1 MRVYA
6 LLMAA
11 AAVMAPAMAGSS
23 TYALQGAVQTSVASS
38 SSVASSGS
46 QSTTSSGSSSSSLPT
61 VELDYTTVQ
70 AVGGNT
76 TVGYYKYQNIRFA
89 KVPTGDL
96 RFAAPEWPEVET
108 ETNTGTNLADADV
121 DCSSEEDCL
130 YLDVWAPADAAGR
143 NLPVVVW
150 TYGGGFTGGSKNE
163 NTPEGLFDLST
174 DFIFVG
180 YNYRLGITGLA
191 TGPTYQH
198 EGGDANLCVWDATHA
213 FEWVQKYIGN
223 FGGNPD
229 DVTAMGFSAGGSQVL
244 FQMTRFAGNAPQLF
258 HKAYVMSPGY
268 VPGAGHHHGEQ
279 FWQNVSSAVGCDGG
293 SLDCMRDVNFSTLT
307 SASDDIVDTYT
318 YQMQPRVDGFII
330 PDTYEANLYQG
341 HFNFSGPC
349 VISHEQH
356 EANSQA
362 YDGVDSEEDIPT
374 YLRIFFPA
382 ITDDVIEELMELYP
396 EDDYTSAGLRFADM
410 KQSFDLTGKNLAL
423 THALNNQTWN
433 AEVALSPATHG
444 TDQSYY
450 WYSTYTLSTSSSS
463 SSESTT
469 ATASTTTASSGAST
483 ASVGDASGMVMTDG
497 SSTGGPGGAGG
508 MGGSSSVDAD
518 VAVMMQKYLLSFVL
532 TGNPNTMW
540 ADDKIYWPQYN
551 ESSVGTQIVFNDTFT
566 VADDDLANS
575 KSLFWNKALWY

>member
-11 AAVMAPAMAGSS
+11 AAVVAPAMAGSS
-23 TYALQGAVQTSVASS
+23 TYALQSAVDNTSS
-38 SSVASSGS
+38 SRSTATTNSS
-46 QSTTSSGSSSSSLPT
+46 SSSSSLPT

-89 KVPTGDL
+89 KVLTGDL
-96 RFAAPEWPEVET
+96 RFAAPERPDVET
-108 ETNTGTNLADADV
+108 ETNTGTNLADADI

-130 YLDVWAPADAAGR
+130 YLDVWAPADAVGR

-150 TYGGGFTGGSKNE
+150 TYGGGFTGGSKSQ
-163 NTPEGLFDLST
+163 NTPEGLFDLSI
-174 DFIFVG
+174 DFIFVA

-198 EGGDANLCVWDATHA
+198 EGGDANLCVWDSQHA
-213 FEWVQKYIGN
+213 FEWVQKYISK

-244 FQMTRFAGNAPQLF
+244 FQMTRFGGNAPSLF

-293 SLDCMRDVNFSTLT
+293 HLDCMREVNFSTLT

-362 YDGVDSEEDIPT
+362 YDGVDTQADVST

-382 ITDDVIEELMELYP
+382 ITDDVIEELLELYP
-396 EDDYTSAGLRFADM
+396 EGDYESAGLRFADM

-433 AEVALSPATHG
+433 AEVALDSTTHG

-450 WYSTYTLSTSSSS
+450 WYSTYTLSTSSD
-463 SSESTT
+463 STT
-469 ATASTTTASSGAST
+469 TTTSTTTASSGTST
-483 ASVGDASGMVMTDG
+483 TNVGDASGMGMTDG

-508 MGGSSSVDAD
+508 MGGSSSVNATI
-518 VAVMMQKYLLSFVL
+518 AIMMQKYLLSFVL
-532 TGNPNTMW
+532 TGNPNKMW
-540 ADDKIYWPQYN
+540 SDDKIYWPQYN
-551 ESSVGTQIVFNDTFT
+551 ESSAGTQIVFNDTFT
-566 VADDDLANS
+566 TSDDDLANA

>member
-11 AAVMAPAMAGSS
+11 ATIAAPTTAGSS
-23 TYALQGAVQTSVASS
+23 TYALGTVQSGIDNTIST
-38 SSVASSGS
+38 SGS
-46 QSTTSSGSSSSSLPT
+46 TATTTSGSSSLSLPT

-121 DCSSEEDCL
+121 DCKTAEDCL

-143 NLPVVVW
+143 NLPVMVW
-150 TYGGGFTGGSKNE
+150 TYGGGFTGGSKSE
-163 NTPEGLFDLST
+163 VTPEGLFDLST
-174 DFIFVG
+174 DFVYVA
-180 YNYRLGITGLA
+180 YNYRVGITGL
-191 TGPTYQH
+191 TNGPTYQH
-198 EGGDANLCVWDATHA
+198 EGGVSNLCVWDATQA
-213 FEWVQKYIGN
+213 FEWVQKYISN

-229 DVTAMGFSAGGSQVL
+229 DVTAVGFSAGGSQVM
-244 FQMTRFAGNAPQLF
+244 FQMTRFGGNAPQLF
-258 HKAYVMSPGY
+258 QKAYIMSPGY
-268 VPGAGHHHGEQ
+268 VPGAGHHHAEQ
-279 FWQNVSSAVGCDGG
+279 FWQNVSSSLGCDGG
-293 SLDCMRDVNFSTLT
+293 HLDCMREVSFDSLVN
-307 SASDDIVDTYT
+307 ASNDIVDTYT

-362 YDGVDSEEDIPT
+362 YDGVDSQEDAST
-374 YLRIFFPA
+374 YLRIFFPG
-382 ITDDVIEELMELYP
+382 ISDDAVETLLELYP
-396 EDDYTSAGLRFADM
+396 EADYDSAGLRFADM
-410 KQSFDLTGKNLAL
+410 KQSFDLTAKDIAL

-433 AEVALSPATHG
+433 AEVALGAATHG
-444 TDQSYY
+444 VDQNYY
-450 WYSTYTLSTSSSS
+450 WYSTYSLATASGSSSDS
-463 SSESTT
+463 TTTT
-469 ATASTTTASSGAST
+469 ATLSAGEA
-483 ASVGDASGMVMTDG
+483 ASVGAVT
-497 SSTGGPGGAGG
+497 TT
-508 MGGSSSVDAD
+508 VDATI
-518 VAVMMQKYLLSFVL
+518 AVTMQKYLLSFVL
-532 TGNPNTMW
+532 TGNPNSVW
-540 ADDKIYWPQYN
+540 PDDKIYWPLYN

-566 VADDDLANS
+566 TADDDLANA

>member
-11 AAVMAPAMAGSS
+11 AAVVAPALAGSS
-23 TYALQGAVQTSVASS
+23 TYALGTVQS
-38 SSVASSGS
+38 
-46 QSTTSSGSSSSSLPT
+46 STTSSQATATTTSGSSSSSLPT
-61 VELDYTTVQ
+61 IELDYTTVQ

-96 RFAAPEWPEVET
+96 RFAAPKWPETES

-121 DCSSEEDCL
+121 ACSSEEDCL
-130 YLDVWAPADAAGR
+130 YLDVWAPSDAAGR

-150 TYGGGFTGGSKNE
+150 TYGSGFTGGSKSE

-174 DFIFVG
+174 DFIFVA

-198 EGGDANLCVWDATHA
+198 EGGDANLCVWDATQA

-229 DVTAMGFSAGGSQVL
+229 DVTAVGFSAGGSQVL
-244 FQMTRFAGNAPQLF
+244 FQMTRFAGNAPSLF

-293 SLDCMRDVNFSTLT
+293 HLDCMREVSFDDLVN
-307 SASDDIVDTYT
+307 ASNTIVDTYT

-362 YDGVDSEEDIPT
+362 YDGVDTQEDVST

-382 ITDDVIEELMELYP
+382 ITDDVVEELLELYP
-396 EDDYTSAGLRFADM
+396 EDDYESAGLRFADM
-410 KQSFDLTGKNLAL
+410 KQSFDLTAKDIAL

-433 AEVALSPATHG
+433 AEVALSSATHG

-450 WYSTYTLSTSSSS
+450 WYSTYTLDTSSS

-469 ATASTTTASSGAST
+469 TVSSGAST
-483 ASVGDASGMVMTDG
+483 TSVGDANGTGMTDG
-497 SSTGGPGGAGG
+497 SSTGGAGG
-508 MGGSSSVDAD
+508 MGGSSSVDAT

-532 TGNPNTMW
+532 TGNPNTKW
-540 ADDKIYWPQYN
+540 ADDKIYWPLYN
-551 ESSVGTQIVFNDTFT
+551 ESSAGSQIVFNNTFT
-566 VADDDLANS
+566 IADDDLANA

>member
-1 MRVYA
+1 MRIYA
-6 LLMAA
+6 LLMVAA

-23 TYALQGAVQTSVASS
+23 TYALGTAQSGVDNTTST
-38 SSVASSGS
+38 SGS
-46 QSTTSSGSSSSSLPT
+46 TATTTSGSSSTSSLPT

-76 TVGYYKYQNIRFA
+76 TVGYYKYQNIRYA

-121 DCSSEEDCL
+121 DCSRRKTAC
-130 YLDVWAPADAAGR
+130 
-143 NLPVVVW
+143 
-150 TYGGGFTGGSKNE
+150 
-163 NTPEGLFDLST
+163 LFDLST
-174 DFIFVG
+174 DFVFVA
-180 YNYRLGITGLA
+180 YNYHLGITGLA

-198 EGGDANLCVWDATHA
+198 EGGDANLCVWDSTHA
-213 FEWVQKYIGN
+213 FEWVQKYISN

-244 FQMTRFAGNAPQLF
+244 FQMTRFGGNAPQLF

-293 SLDCMRDVNFSTLT
+293 HLDCMRQVDFSNLT
-307 SASDDIVDTYT
+307 SASDDIVSEYT

-362 YDGVDSEEDIPT
+362 YDGVDSQEDVST

-382 ITDDVIEELMELYP
+382 ITDDVIEELLELYP
-396 EDDYTSAGLRFADM
+396 EDDYDSAGLRFADM

-433 AEVALSPATHG
+433 AEVALSSATHG

-450 WYSTYTLSTSSSS
+450 WYSTYSLSTSSSS
-463 SSESTT
+463 SSE
-469 ATASTTTASSGAST
+469 TTTTTTTMASSGAST
-483 ASVGDASGMVMTDG
+483 TSVGDASSTGMTDG

-508 MGGSSSVDAD
+508 MGGMGGSSVNATI
-518 VAVMMQKYLLSFVL
+518 AVMMQKYLLSFVL

-551 ESSVGTQIVFNDTFT
+551 ESSSGIQMIFNDTFT
-566 VADDDLANS
+566 TGDDDLANS

>member
-11 AAVMAPAMAGSS
+11 AAVVAPAMAGSS
-23 TYALQGAVQTSVASS
+23 TYALGTVQS
-38 SSVASSGS
+38 
-46 QSTTSSGSSSSSLPT
+46 STTSSQATATTTSGSLSSSLPT
-61 VELDYTTVQ
+61 IELDYTTVQ

-89 KVPTGDL
+89 KSPTGDL
-96 RFAAPEWPEVET
+96 RFAAPEWPDIET
-108 ETNTGTNLADADV
+108 AINTGNQADADV
-121 DCSSEEDCL
+121 DCKATEDCL
-130 YLDVWAPADAAGR
+130 FLDVWAPADAAGR
-143 NLPVVVW
+143 NLPVMVW
-150 TYGGGFTGGSKNE
+150 SYGGGFTGGSKSE

-174 DFIFVG
+174 DFIFVA

-198 EGGDANLCVWDATHA
+198 EGGDANLCVWDSQHA

-229 DVTAMGFSAGGSQVL
+229 DVTAVGFSAGGSQVL
-244 FQMTRFAGNAPQLF
+244 FQMTRFAGNAPSLF
-258 HKAYVMSPGY
+258 HKAYVMSPGF

-293 SLDCMRDVNFSTLT
+293 HLDCMREVSFDDLVN
-307 SASDDIVDTYT
+307 ASNTIVDTYT

-362 YDGVDSEEDIPT
+362 YDGVDTQEDVST

-382 ITDDVIEELMELYP
+382 ITDGVVEELLELYP
-396 EDDYTSAGLRFADM
+396 EDDYESAGLRFADM
-410 KQSFDLTGKNLAL
+410 KQSFDLTAKDIAL

-433 AEVALSPATHG
+433 AEVALGEATHG
-444 TDQSYY
+444 TDQNYY
-450 WYSTYTLSTSSSS
+450 WYSTYTLETMSSSS
-463 SSESTT
+463 LLD
-469 ATASTTTASSGAST
+469 ATTTETLSAGEA
-483 ASVGDASGMVMTDG
+483 ATDG
-497 SSTGGPGGAGG
+497 AVTTTVNSTIAI
-508 MGGSSSVDAD
+508 A
-518 VAVMMQKYLLSFVL
+518 MQKYLVSFVL
-532 TGNPNTMW
+532 TGNPNSVW
-540 ADDKIYWPQYN
+540 PEDNIYWPMFN
-551 ESSVGTQIVFNDTFT
+551 ESTVGTQIVFNDTFT
-566 VADDDLANS
+566 IADDDLANA

>member
-6 LLMAA
+6 LLIAA
-11 AAVMAPAMAGSS
+11 AAVVAPVMAGSS
-23 TYALQGAVQTSVASS
+23 TNALQSAADSNTSN
-38 SSVASSGS
+38 S
-46 QSTTSSGSSSSSLPT
+46 QSTTITSSGSSSTSLPT
-61 VELDYTTVQ
+61 VALDYTIVQ

-96 RFAAPEWPEVET
+96 RFAAPEWPDVET

-130 YLDVWAPADAAGR
+130 YLDVWAPADAVGR
-143 NLPVVVW
+143 NLPVLVW
-150 TYGGGFTGGSKNE
+150 TYGGGFTGGSKSQ

-174 DFIFVG
+174 DFVFVA

-198 EGGDANLCVWDATHA
+198 EGGDANLCVWDSQHA
-213 FEWVQKYIGN
+213 FEWVQKYINN

-244 FQMTRFAGNAPQLF
+244 FQMTRFGGNAPSLF

-293 SLDCMRDVNFSTLT
+293 HLDCMREVNFSTLT

-362 YDGVDSEEDIPT
+362 YSGVDTQEDVFT

-382 ITDDVIEELMELYP
+382 ITDDVIEELLELYP
-396 EDDYTSAGLRFADM
+396 ESDYESAGLRFADM

-433 AEVALSPATHG
+433 AEVALDSATHG

-463 SSESTT
+463 SSDTTT
-469 ATASTTTASSGAST
+469 ATTTTASSGAST
-483 ASVGDASGMVMTDG
+483 TSVGDSSSMGMTGG

-508 MGGSSSVDAD
+508 MGGSSSVNATI
-518 VAVMMQKYLLSFVL
+518 AVMMQKYLLSFVL

-551 ESSVGTQIVFNDTFT
+551 ESSEGVEIVFNDTFT
-566 VADDDLANS
+566 TSDDDLANA

>member
-6 LLMAA
+6 LLLAA
-11 AAVMAPAMAGSS
+11 AAVVAPAFA
-23 TYALQGAVQTSVASS
+23 AN
-38 SSVASSGS
+38 
-46 QSTTSSGSSSSSLPT
+46 STTSSSYSSSSLPT
-61 VELDYTTVQ
+61 VELNYTTVQ

-96 RFAAPEWPEVET
+96 RFAAPDWPDVET
-108 ETNTGTNLADADV
+108 ETNTGTNLAAADV

-130 YLDVWAPADAAGR
+130 YLDVWAPANAAGR
-143 NLPVVVW
+143 NLPVLVW
-150 TYGGGFTGGSKNE
+150 TYGGGFTGGSKSQ

-174 DFIFVG
+174 DFIFVA
-180 YNYRLGITGLA
+180 YNYRLGLTGLA

-198 EGGDANLCVWDATHA
+198 EGGDANLCVWDSTQA
-213 FEWVQKYIGN
+213 FEWVQKYISK

-244 FQMTRFAGNAPQLF
+244 FQMTRFGGNAPQLF
-258 HKAYVMSPGY
+258 QKAYVMSPGY
-268 VPGAGHHHGEQ
+268 VPGAGHHHAEQ
-279 FWQNVSSAVGCDGG
+279 FWQNVSSAVGCEGG
-293 SLDCMRDVNFSTLT
+293 HLDCMRQVDFTNLT
-307 SASDDIVDTYT
+307 DTTTAIVSEYT
-318 YQMQPRVDGFII
+318 YQLQPRVDGFII

-349 VISHEQH
+349 VISHELH

-362 YDGVDSEEDIPT
+362 YDGVDTQDDVST

-382 ITDDVIEELMELYP
+382 ITDDVVEELLALYP
-396 EDDYTSAGLRFADM
+396 EDDYESAGLRFADM

-433 AEVALSPATHG
+433 AEVALSSATHG

-450 WYSTYTLSTSSSS
+450 WYSTYTLSTSSTGSS

-469 ATASTTTASSGAST
+469 TTASSGVSAT
-483 ASVGDASGMVMTDG
+483 TVGDASGTGVTDG

-508 MGGSSSVDAD
+508 MGGMGSSSVNATI
-518 VAVMMQKYLLSFVL
+518 AVMMQKYLLSFVL

-540 ADDKIYWPQYN
+540 AEDKIYWPRYN

-566 VADDDLANS
+566 VADDDLANA

>member
-6 LLMAA
+6 LLLAA
-11 AAVMAPAMAGSS
+11 AAVVAPTFAAN
-23 TYALQGAVQTSVASS
+23 
-38 SSVASSGS
+38 
-46 QSTTSSGSSSSSLPT
+46 STTSSSYSSSSLPT
-61 VELDYTTVQ
+61 VELNYTTVQ

-96 RFAAPEWPEVET
+96 RFAAPEWPDVET
-108 ETNTGTNLADADV
+108 ETNTGTNLAAADV

-130 YLDVWAPADAAGR
+130 YLDVWAPANAAGR
-143 NLPVVVW
+143 NLPVFVW
-150 TYGGGFTGGSKNE
+150 TYGGGFTGGSKSQ

-174 DFIFVG
+174 DFIFVA
-180 YNYRLGITGLA
+180 YNYRLGLTGLA

-198 EGGDANLCVWDATHA
+198 EGGDANLCVWDSTQA
-213 FEWVQKYIGN
+213 FEWVQKYISK

-244 FQMTRFAGNAPQLF
+244 FQMTRFGGNAPQLF
-258 HKAYVMSPGY
+258 QKAYVMSPGY
-268 VPGAGHHHGEQ
+268 VPGAGHHHAEQ
-279 FWQNVSSAVGCDGG
+279 FWQNVSSAVGCEGG
-293 SLDCMRDVNFSTLT
+293 HLDCMRQVDFTNLT
-307 SASDDIVDTYT
+307 DTTTDMVSEYT
-318 YQMQPRVDGFII
+318 YQLQPRVDGFII

-349 VISHEQH
+349 VISHELH

-362 YDGVDSEEDIPT
+362 YDGVDTQEDVST

-382 ITDDVIEELMELYP
+382 ITDDVVEELLALYP
-396 EDDYTSAGLRFADM
+396 EDDYESAGLRFADM

-433 AEVALSPATHG
+433 AEVALSTATHG

-450 WYSTYTLSTSSSS
+450 WYSTYTLSTSSTGSS
-463 SSESTT
+463 SSD
-469 ATASTTTASSGAST
+469 TTTASSGVSAT
-483 ASVGDASGMVMTDG
+483 TVGDASGTGMTDG

-508 MGGSSSVDAD
+508 MGGMGSSSVNAT

-540 ADDKIYWPQYN
+540 AEDKIYWPLYN

-566 VADDDLANS
+566 VADDDLANA

>member
-11 AAVMAPAMAGSS
+11 AAVVAPVMAG
-23 TYALQGAVQTSVASS
+23 TNLPQLPV
-38 SSVASSGS
+38 
-46 QSTTSSGSSSSSLPT
+46 GSSSTSLPT
-61 VELDYTTVQ
+61 VELDYTIVQ

-89 KVPTGDL
+89 KVPTGL
-96 RFAAPEWPEVET
+96 SVPGRV
-108 ETNTGTNLADADV
+108 G
-121 DCSSEEDCL
+121 
-130 YLDVWAPADAAGR
+130 PADAVGR
-143 NLPVVVW
+143 NLPVLVW
-150 TYGGGFTGGSKNE
+150 TYGGGFTGGSKSQ

-174 DFIFVG
+174 DFVFVA

-198 EGGDANLCVWDATHA
+198 EGGDANLCVWDSQHA
-213 FEWVQKYIGN
+213 FEWVQKYINN

-244 FQMTRFAGNAPQLF
+244 FQMTRFGGNAPSLF

-293 SLDCMRDVNFSTLT
+293 HLDCMREVNFSTLT

-362 YDGVDSEEDIPT
+362 YSGVDTQEDVST

-382 ITDDVIEELMELYP
+382 ITDDVIEELLELYP
-396 EDDYTSAGLRFADM
+396 ESDYESAGLRFADM

-433 AEVALSPATHG
+433 AEVALDSATHG

-463 SSESTT
+463 SSDTTT
-469 ATASTTTASSGAST
+469 ATTTTASSGAST
-483 ASVGDASGMVMTDG
+483 TSVGDSSSMGMTDG

-508 MGGSSSVDAD
+508 MGGSSSVNATI
-518 VAVMMQKYLLSFVL
+518 AVMMQKYLLSFVL

-551 ESSVGTQIVFNDTFT
+551 ESSEGVEIVFNDTFT
-566 VADDDLANS
+566 TSDDDLANA

>member
-11 AAVMAPAMAGSS
+11 AAVVAPAMAGSS
-23 TYALQGAVQTSVASS
+23 TYALGTAQTSTASS
-38 SSVASSGS
+38 QANA
-46 QSTTSSGSSSSSLPT
+46 TSSSLPT

-96 RFAAPEWPEVET
+96 RFAAPEWPEAES

-130 YLDVWAPADAAGR
+130 YLDVWAPADAVGR
-143 NLPVVVW
+143 NLPVLVW
-150 TYGGGFTGGSKNE
+150 TYGGGFTGGSKSQ

-174 DFIFVG
+174 DFIFVA

-198 EGGDANLCVWDATHA
+198 EGGDANLCVWDSQHA
-213 FEWVQKYIGN
+213 FEWVQKYISN

-229 DVTAMGFSAGGSQVL
+229 DVTAMGFSAGGSQVM
-244 FQMTRFAGNAPQLF
+244 FQMTRFGGNAPSLF
-258 HKAYVMSPGY
+258 HKAYIMSPGF

-293 SLDCMRDVNFSTLT
+293 HLDCMREVNFSTLT

-362 YDGVDSEEDIPT
+362 YDGVDTQEDVST

-382 ITDDVIEELMELYP
+382 ITDDVIKELLELYP
-396 EDDYTSAGLRFADM
+396 EDDYESAGLRFADM

-433 AEVALSPATHG
+433 AEVALSSATHG

-450 WYSTYTLSTSSSS
+450 WYSTYTLDTSS

-469 ATASTTTASSGAST
+469 TTTTASSGAST
-483 ASVGDASGMVMTDG
+483 TSVGEASGMAMADG

-508 MGGSSSVDAD
+508 MGGSSSVNAT

-532 TGNPNTMW
+532 TGNPNTKW
-540 ADDKIYWPQYN
+540 ADDKIYWPLYN
-551 ESSVGTQIVFNDTFT
+551 ESNAGSQIVFNDTFNI
-566 VADDDLANS
+566 ADDDLANA

>member
-6 LLMAA
+6 LLLAA
-11 AAVMAPAMAGSS
+11 AAVVAPTFAAN
-23 TYALQGAVQTSVASS
+23 
-38 SSVASSGS
+38 
-46 QSTTSSGSSSSSLPT
+46 STTSSSYSSSSLPT
-61 VELDYTTVQ
+61 VELNYTTVQ
-70 AVGGNT
+70 AVGGNN

-96 RFAAPEWPEVET
+96 RFAAPEWPDVET
-108 ETNTGTNLADADV
+108 ETNTGTNLAAADV

-130 YLDVWAPADAAGR
+130 YLDVWAPANAAGR
-143 NLPVVVW
+143 NLPVFVW
-150 TYGGGFTGGSKNE
+150 TYGGGFTGGSKSQ

-174 DFIFVG
+174 DFIFVA
-180 YNYRLGITGLA
+180 YNYRLGLTGLA

-198 EGGDANLCVWDATHA
+198 EGGDANLCVWDSTQA
-213 FEWVQKYIGN
+213 FEWVQKYISK

-244 FQMTRFAGNAPQLF
+244 FQMTRFGGNAPQLF
-258 HKAYVMSPGY
+258 QKAYVMSPGY
-268 VPGAGHHHGEQ
+268 VPGAGHHHAEQ
-279 FWQNVSSAVGCDGG
+279 FWQNVSSAVGCEGG
-293 SLDCMRDVNFSTLT
+293 HLDCMRQVDFTNLT
-307 SASDDIVDTYT
+307 DTTTDMVSEYT
-318 YQMQPRVDGFII
+318 YQLQPRVDGFII

-349 VISHEQH
+349 VISHELH

-362 YDGVDSEEDIPT
+362 YDGVDTQEDVST

-382 ITDDVIEELMELYP
+382 ITDDVVEELLALYP
-396 EDDYTSAGLRFADM
+396 EDDYESAGLRFADM

-433 AEVALSPATHG
+433 AEVALSTATHG

-450 WYSTYTLSTSSSS
+450 WYSTYTLSTSSTGSS
-463 SSESTT
+463 SSD
-469 ATASTTTASSGAST
+469 TTTASSGVSAT
-483 ASVGDASGMVMTDG
+483 TVGDASGTGMTDG

-508 MGGSSSVDAD
+508 MGGMGSSSVNAT

-540 ADDKIYWPQYN
+540 AEDKIYWPLYN

-566 VADDDLANS
+566 VADDDLANA

>member
-11 AAVMAPAMAGSS
+11 AAVVAPVMAGSS
-23 TYALQGAVQTSVASS
+23 TNALQSAADSHTSN
-38 SSVASSGS
+38 S
-46 QSTTSSGSSSSSLPT
+46 QSTTTTSSGSSSTSLPT
-61 VELDYTTVQ
+61 VELDYTIVQ

-96 RFAAPEWPEVET
+96 RFAAPEWPNVET

-130 YLDVWAPADAAGR
+130 YLDVWAPADAVGR
-143 NLPVVVW
+143 NLPVLVW
-150 TYGGGFTGGSKNE
+150 TYGGGFTGGSKSQ

-174 DFIFVG
+174 DFVFVA

-198 EGGDANLCVWDATHA
+198 EGGDANLCVWDSQHA
-213 FEWVQKYIGN
+213 FEWVQKYINN

-244 FQMTRFAGNAPQLF
+244 FQMTRFGGNAPSLF

-293 SLDCMRDVNFSTLT
+293 HLDCMREVNFSTLT

-362 YDGVDSEEDIPT
+362 YSGVDTQEDVST

-382 ITDDVIEELMELYP
+382 ITDDVIEELLELYP
-396 EDDYTSAGLRFADM
+396 ESDYECWSSLRRHEAV
-410 KQSFDLTGKNLAL
+410 
-423 THALNNQTWN
+423 TWN
-433 AEVALSPATHG
+433 AEVALDSATHG

-463 SSESTT
+463 SSDTTT
-469 ATASTTTASSGAST
+469 ATTTTASSGAST
-483 ASVGDASGMVMTDG
+483 TSVGDSSSMGMTDG

-508 MGGSSSVDAD
+508 MGGSSSVNATI
-518 VAVMMQKYLLSFVL
+518 AVMMQKYLLSFVL

-551 ESSVGTQIVFNDTFT
+551 ESSEGVEIVFNDTFT
-566 VADDDLANS
+566 TSDDDLANA

>member
-6 LLMAA
+6 LLLAA
-11 AAVMAPAMAGSS
+11 AAVVAPALANS
-23 TYALQGAVQTSVASS
+23 TA
-38 SSVASSGS
+38 
-46 QSTTSSGSSSSSLPT
+46 SSGSSSSSLPT

-70 AVGGNT
+70 AVGGST

-96 RFAAPEWPEVET
+96 RFAAPEWP
-108 ETNTGTNLADADV
+108 D
-121 DCSSEEDCL
+121 DCL
-130 YLDVWAPADAAGR
+130 YLDVWAPADAVGR
-143 NLPVVVW
+143 NLPVLVW
-150 TYGGGFTGGSKNE
+150 TYGGGFTGGSKSQ

-174 DFIFVG
+174 DFIFVA

-198 EGGDANLCVWDATHA
+198 EGGDANLCVWDSTHA
-213 FEWVQKYIGN
+213 FEWVQKYISK

-229 DVTAMGFSAGGSQVL
+229 DVTAMGYSAGGSQVL
-244 FQMTRFAGNAPQLF
+244 FQMTRFGGNAPQLF

-293 SLDCMRDVNFSTLT
+293 HLDCMRQVDFTNLT
-307 SASDDIVDTYT
+307 DTTNDLVSEYT
-318 YQMQPRVDGFII
+318 YQLQPRVDGYII

-356 EANSQA
+356 EANSQS
-362 YDGVDSEEDIPT
+362 YDGVDSQEDVST
-374 YLRIFFPA
+374 YLRIFFLA
-382 ITDDVIEELMELYP
+382 ITDDMVEELLELYP
-396 EDDYTSAGLRFADM
+396 EDDYESAGLRFADM

-433 AEVALSPATHG
+433 AEVALSSATHG

-450 WYSTYTLSTSSSS
+450 WYSTYSLSTSSSS

-469 ATASTTTASSGAST
+469 TTTASSGT
-483 ASVGDASGMVMTDG
+483 SVTTVGEASGTGMTDG

-508 MGGSSSVDAD
+508 MGGSSSVNAT

-540 ADDKIYWPQYN
+540 ADDKIYWPLYN
-551 ESSVGTQIVFNDTFT
+551 ESSVGTQIVFNDTFA
-566 VADDDLANS
+566 VADDNLANA